1 MDTSTKWAGSVDAGG
16 DRDLPREEWFEL
28 GSRERALREDD
39 GRDRGE
45 GGEGE
50 R

>member
-1 MDTSTKWAGSVDAGG
+1 MHASTKWAGSVDAGG
-16 DRDLPREEWFEL
+16 DCDLPREERFEL
-28 GSRERALREDD
+28 GSRERALRKDH